1 MSTGGI
7 ECLILAMR
15 NHKQVAELQS
25 VLCNCLANIAGLDVS
40 YSDKIAAAGGIQS
53 IVSAMKIHKD
63 RLDLLAHACTAL
75 NDLSLN
81 ESNQAKIRAAGGIDA
96 IITAIHNMLQKLEH
110 QIPPNFKLLYS
121 GSRALA
127 SLCTDSANRTKF
139 AGAGGIDCILSA
151 MKHFKGEIKMQ
162 VWGCIIMEK
171 LAAGSTELSEKVA
184 AAGGIL
190 AVVAAMCNMEEDE
203 DQHLIQLSACN
214 ALKALAN
221 VAANQEQI
229 EHAGTQFTCFTGTRV
244 QILTLRTRI

>member
-1 MSTGGI
+1 MTTGGI

-40 YSDKIAAAGGIQS
+40 YSNKIAAAGGIQS
-53 IVSAMKIHKD
+53 IVVAMKIHKD
-63 RLDLLAHACTAL
+63 RYDLLAHACTAL

-121 GSRALA
+121 GSRALS

-162 VWGCIIMEK
+162 IWGCIIMEK

-190 AVVAAMCNMEEDE
+190 AVVGAMCNMEEDE
-203 DQHLIQLSACN
+203 DQHLIQLTAC
-214 ALKALAN
+214 KALRALSN
-221 VAANQEQI
+221 VAAHQEQI
-229 EHAGTQFTCFTGTRV
+229 EQAGNQFTCFTGTKV
-244 QILTLRTRI
+244 QT